1 MLAVNSIRE
10 KRAMHAVATASVVP
24 AGAALGAEIRGVD
37 LARNLDAETFRRI
50 EDAFNNFGVIFFRG
64 QDITIEQQVAFARR
78 FGEVEINVN
87 TQACLPGHPEVLL
100 VTNIR
105 ENGRYIG
112 LADAGTTWHTDMS
125 AYACPPRC
133 SILYAKEIPV
143 GADGTVLGD
152 TIFSS
157 NAAAHDALAPDIRKR
172 LEGKR
177 STHNYLAKM
186 LARKQAVGLT
196 REITS
201 EHLARTPPVAHPIF
215 RTHPVSG
222 RKCIY
227 VTEGECTG
235 IDGMTEAEALP
246 LIAEL
251 HRHAISPKFQYRHRW
266 QAGDVLMWDNC
277 SCQHLAVRDY
287 GEDQRRLMHRV
298 TVNGSVP
305 F

>member
-1 MLAVNSIRE
+1 M
-10 KRAMHAVATASVVP
+10 KATASMSVTP
-24 AGAALGAEIRGVD
+24 TGTALGAEIRGVD
-37 LARNLDAETFRRI
+37 LAQDFDTATFRQI
-50 EDAFNNFGVIFFRG
+50 EEAFNRHGVIFFRNQNIKVG
-64 QDITIEQQVAFARR
+64 QQVAFARR

-100 VTNIR
+100 VSNIK

-133 SILYAKEIPV
+133 SILYAVEVPR
-143 GADGTVLGD
+143 ASDGTVLGD
-152 TIFSS
+152 TIFTST
-157 NAAAHDALAPDIRKR
+157 AAAYDALAPEIKAR

-177 STHNYLAKM
+177 STHSYLAKM
-186 LARKQAVGLT
+186 MARKEAVGLT
-196 REITS
+196 REITP
-201 EHLARTPPVAHPIF
+201 EHLAKTPPVAHPVF
-215 RTHPVSG
+215 RTHPVTG
-222 RKCIY
+222 RMCIY

-235 IDGMTEAEALP
+235 IDGMADAEALP
-246 LIAEL
+246 LLSEL
-251 HRHAISPKFQYRHRW
+251 HRHSISPKFQYRHRW
-266 QAGDVLMWDNC
+266 QVGDVLMWDNC

-287 GEDQRRLMHRV
+287 GDEQRRLMHRV

>member
-1 MLAVNSIRE
+1 MRGMQAAE
-10 KRAMHAVATASVVP
+10 SVTIAP
-24 AGAALGAEIRGVD
+24 TGAALGAEIRGVD
-37 LARNLDAETFRRI
+37 LARVLDESTFRRV
-50 EDAFNNFGVIFFRG
+50 EEAFNRYGVIFLRG
-64 QDITIEQQVAFARR
+64 QNITVGQQIAFARR

-100 VTNIR
+100 VSNIR

-133 SILYAKEIPV
+133 SILHAVEVPR
-143 GADGTVLGD
+143 GPDGTILGD
-152 TIFSS
+152 TIFASAG
-157 NAAAHDALAPDIRKR
+157 AAYDALAPELKSR
-172 LEGKR
+172 LAGKR
-177 STHNYLAKM
+177 SIHSYLAKM
-186 LARKQAVGLT
+186 KAREAAVGLT
-196 REITS
+196 REITP
-201 EHLARTPPVAHPIF
+201 EHLQKTPPVAHPLF
-215 RTHPVSG
+215 RTHPVTG

-235 IDGMTEAEALP
+235 IEGMTETEALP

-251 HRHAISPKFQYRHRW
+251 HRHLVSPRFQYRHRW
-266 QAGDVLMWDNC
+266 RVGDVLMWDNC
-277 SCQHLAVRDY
+277 ACQHLAVRDY
-287 GEDQRRLMHRV
+287 GEHQRRLMHRV

>member
-1 MLAVNSIRE
+1 MQTVAATSI
-10 KRAMHAVATASVVP
+10 VP
-24 AGAALGAEIRGVD
+24 TGAALGAEIHGVN
-37 LARNLDAETFRRI
+37 LARDLDAETFRRI
-50 EDAFNNFGVIFFRG
+50 EDAFNQHGVVFFRG
-64 QDITIEQQVAFARR
+64 QAITVGQQIAFARR

-87 TQACLPGHPEVLL
+87 TQACLSGHPEVLL

-133 SILYAKEIPV
+133 SILYAREIPSA
-143 GADGTVLGD
+143 ADRTVLGD
-152 TIFSS
+152 TIFASM
-157 NAAAHDALAPDIRKR
+157 AAAHDALAPEIRTR
-172 LEGKR
+172 LAGKR
-177 STHNYLAKM
+177 STHSYLAKM
-186 LARKQAVGLT
+186 MARKEAVGLT
-196 REITS
+196 REITP
-201 EHLARTPPVAHPIF
+201 EHLSKTPPIAHPVF
-215 RTHPVSG
+215 RTHPVTG

-235 IDGMTEAEALP
+235 IEGMADAEALP
-246 LIAEL
+246 LISEL
-251 HRHAISPKFQYRHRW
+251 HRHSISARFQYRHRW
-266 QAGDVLMWDNC
+266 KVGDVLMWDNC

-287 GEDQRRLMHRV
+287 SEDQRRLMHRV

>member
-1 MLAVNSIRE
+1 MQDVA
-10 KRAMHAVATASVVP
+10 AMSVVP
-24 AGAALGAEIRGVD
+24 TGAALGAEIRGVD
-37 LARNLDAETFRRI
+37 LARNPDTKTFRGI
-50 EDAFNNFGVIFFRG
+50 EDAFNQHGVIFFRG
-64 QDITIEQQVAFARR
+64 QDITVEQQIVFARR

-100 VTNIR
+100 VTNIK

-133 SILYAKEIPV
+133 SILYAKEIPRTAG
-143 GADGTVLGD
+143 GAILGD
-152 TIFSS
+152 TIFTST
-157 NAAAHDALAPDIRKR
+157 AAAHDALAPEVRSR
-172 LEGKR
+172 LAGKR
-177 STHNYLAKM
+177 STHSYLAKM
-186 LARKQAVGLT
+186 MARKEAVGLT
-196 REITS
+196 REITP
-201 EHLARTPPVAHPIF
+201 EHLAKTPPIAHPVF
-215 RTHPVSG
+215 RTHPVTG

-235 IDGMTEAEALP
+235 IEGLADNEALQ
-246 LIAEL
+246 LISEL
-251 HRHAISPKFQYRHRW
+251 HRHLISSKFQYRHQW
-266 QAGDVLMWDNC
+266 KVGDVLMWDNC

-287 GEDQRRLMHRV
+287 GEEQRRLMHRV

>member
-1 MLAVNSIRE
+1 MQAVENI
-10 KRAMHAVATASVVP
+10 SVVP
-24 AGAALGAEIRGVD
+24 TSAALGAEIRGVD
-37 LARNLDAETFRRI
+37 LARDLDAETFRRV
-50 EDAFNNFGVIFFRG
+50 EEAFDHYGVIFFRG
-64 QDITIEQQVAFARR
+64 QDITVAQQIAFARR

-87 TQACLPGHPEVLL
+87 TQACIPGYPEILL

-105 ENGRYIG
+105 ENGRFIG

-143 GADGTVLGD
+143 AADGAALGD
-152 TIFSS
+152 TIFASS
-157 NAAAHDALAPDIRKR
+157 AAAHDALDPDIRRR
-172 LEGKR
+172 LEGRR
-177 STHNYLAKM
+177 STHSYLAKM
-186 LARKQAVGLT
+186 NARRAAVGLT
-196 REITS
+196 REITA
-201 EHLARTPPVAHPIF
+201 EHLAKTPPTAHPVF
-215 RTHPVSG
+215 RTHPVTG

-235 IDGMTEAEALP
+235 IEGMPEADALP
-246 LIAEL
+246 LLSEL
-251 HRHAISPKFQYRHRW
+251 HRHLISPRFQYRHQWRV
-266 QAGDVLMWDNC
+266 GDVLMWDNC

>member
-1 MLAVNSIRE
+1 MQ
-10 KRAMHAVATASVVP
+10 ATASMSITP
-24 AGAALGAEIRGVD
+24 TGTALGAEIRGVD
-37 LARNLDAETFRRI
+37 LAQDFDTATFRHI
-50 EDAFNNFGVIFFRG
+50 EEAFNRHGVIFFRN
-64 QDITIEQQVAFARR
+64 QKIRVEQQIAFARR

-100 VTNIR
+100 VSNIK

-133 SILYAKEIPV
+133 SILYAVEVPRA
-143 GADGTVLGD
+143 ADGTVLGD
-152 TIFSS
+152 TIFTS
-157 NAAAHDALAPDIRKR
+157 AAAAYDALTPEVKTR
-172 LEGKR
+172 LDGKR
-177 STHNYLAKM
+177 STHSYLAKM
-186 LARKQAVGLT
+186 TARKAAVGLT
-196 REITS
+196 REVTR
-201 EHLARTPPVAHPIF
+201 EHLEKTPPVAHPIF
-215 RTHPVSG
+215 RTHPVTG

-227 VTEGECTG
+227 VTDGECTG
-235 IDGMTEAEALP
+235 IDGMAEADALP
-246 LIAEL
+246 LISEL
-251 HRHAISPKFQYRHRW
+251 HRHLIDPTFQYRHRW
-266 QAGDVLMWDNC
+266 RVGDVLMWDNC